1 MCKVTLCYVQYFLS
15 SRAIFY
21 WCPPSTPTRRT
32 EEQQQQDQPQQP
44 YYSIL
49 SWTICQKRNIQYHA
63 HFTPSYRSIF
73 GSLVNL
79 RTRFLFR
86 KPRSF
91 PKSLF
96 KKYRIWVPKIGIRL
110 RRTSELMI
118 VKPLRFSYLR
128 SSTNQFSYLVDAQR
142 NVQ

>member
-1 MCKVTLCYVQYFLS
+1 MLCSVFFVVTCHFSIDVHHQLL
-15 SRAIFY
+15 
-21 WCPPSTPTRRT
+21 TRRT

-86 KPRSF
+86 KPRSYQ
-91 PKSLF
+91 KSLF
-96 KKYRIWVPKIGIRL
+96 KKHWICNPKVGISF
-110 RRTSELMI
+110 RRNFELTI
-118 VKPLRFSYLR
+118 AKYLYFSYLW
-128 SSTNQFSYLVDAQR
+128 SNTNQFSYLVDAQR